1 MTTLEKPKT
10 ITITLGDRK
19 EKKFKSF
26 VVYGSTL
33 DSVEKKIK
41 NALK

>member
-1 MTTLEKPKT
+1 MTSMEKPKS

-19 EKKFKSF
+19 DKKFKSF

-33 DSVEKKIK
+33 DEIERKIRK
-41 NALK
+41 VLK